1 MLKQFIQH
9 SSIYTLATF
18 VSRGASFVMLPILT
32 HYLQPQDYGI
42 LDLIT
47 VLSGFVGLICG
58 LELYQGLAR
67 YIPESKSFNEKQVLF
82 SSVITYIIIAYIT
95 FSILANLLMPTVT
108 KYIIPISNSLTF
120 NLILLIF
127 LSQAINTYITN
138 LLRFELQQY
147 KTLIVDV
154 SPIIITLILNVI
166 FIIHCKLELTGAI
179 FAILLASLSGNIIGL
194 YFVRDYLTLNIDI
207 TKIKKLIYFCFPLL
221 ISAVATVVLNFSD
234 RIIIKTNLSLTE
246 LGLFGV
252 GYRFAN
258 VVTILISGIAASI
271 FPLIYGSM
279 NNPDFRQQFS
289 KLVNKTLP
297 IIILI
302 ITVIITYGDEIIRLI
317 VAKEYYSSI
326 PVFRNIAIG
335 LLFSQLYIFTPGLH
349 INKRLTSILI
359 INIASA
365 AINLLLCYYLAKLYG
380 INGVS
385 IATML
390 SNMILF
396 SLYFILSQQNYKFDY
411 NYITIGFCM
420 ISLLLTNT
428 LLGVYQLRTP
438 YRIGYLVTIG
448 ICFFIIK
455 HLNGSKSCKCAE

>member
-18 VSRGASFVMLPILT
+18 VSRGASFIMLPILT
-32 HYLQPQDYGI
+32 HYLQPKDYGI

-47 VLSGFVGLICG
+47 VLSGFVALICG

-82 SSVITYIIIAYIT
+82 SSVITYIIIAYIV
-95 FSILANLLMPTVT
+95 FLLLANLLMPAIIR
-108 KYIIPISNSLTF
+108 YIIPLDNSLIF
-120 NLILLIF
+120 NIVLLIF

-154 SPIIITLILNVI
+154 TPIIIALILNII
-166 FIIHCKLELTGAI
+166 FIIYYKLELTGAI
-179 FAILLASLSGNIIGL
+179 LAILLSSIAGNIIGL
-194 YFVRDYLTLNIDI
+194 YFVKNYLTFNIDT
-207 TKIKKLIYFCFPLL
+207 TKIKELITFCFPLL
-221 ISAVATVVLNFSD
+221 ISAIATIMLNFSD
-234 RIIIKTNLSLTE
+234 RIIIKANLSLTE

-258 VVTILISGIAASI
+258 VVLIIMSGIATSI
-271 FPLIYGSM
+271 FPLIYRSM
-279 NNPDFRQQFS
+279 TNHDFRQQFS
-289 KLVNKTLP
+289 KLVNKVLP

-302 ITVIITYGDEIIRLI
+302 ITVTVTCGDEVIYFL

-326 PVFRNIAIG
+326 SVFRNIAIG

-349 INKRLTSILI
+349 INKRLTAILI

-385 IATML
+385 FATML
-390 SNMILF
+390 SNIILF
-396 SLYFILSQQNYKFDY
+396 LLYFALSQQNYKFDY
-411 NYITIGFCM
+411 DYIKIGFCM
-420 ISLLLTNT
+420 ISLLLINT
-428 LLGVYQLRTP
+428 ILTIVNFTLY
-438 YRIGYLVTIG
+438 YKLVFLI
-448 ICFFIIK
+448 IIIILFFMLSKRNAKII
-455 HLNGSKSCKCAE
+455 

>member
-18 VSRGASFVMLPILT
+18 ISRGASFIMLPILT
-32 HYLQPQDYGI
+32 HYLHPKDYGI

-47 VLSGFVGLICG
+47 VVSGFVALICG

-67 YIPESKSFNEKQVLF
+67 YIPESRSFNEKKVLF
-82 SSVITYIIIAYIT
+82 SSVITYIIIAYLI
-95 FSILANLLMPTVT
+95 FSILANLVMPIII
-108 KYIIPISNSLTF
+108 KYIIPINHFIMF
-120 NLILLIF
+120 NIILLIF

-138 LLRFELQQY
+138 LLRFELKQH

-154 SPIIITLILNVI
+154 TPIVISTVLNII
-166 FIIHCKLELTGAI
+166 FIIYLKLELTGAI
-179 FAILLASLSGNIIGL
+179 FALLLASLSGNIIGL

-234 RIIIKTNLSLTE
+234 RIIIKTSLSLTE

-258 VVTILISGIAASI
+258 IVLILMSGIAASI
-271 FPLIYGSM
+271 FPLLYSSM
-279 NNPDFRQQFS
+279 NNDDFREQFS
-289 KLVNKTLP
+289 KLVNKILP

-302 ITVIITYGDEIIRLI
+302 ISVMITCGDEIIRLV
-317 VAKEYYSSI
+317 VAKEYYSSLS
-326 PVFRNIAIG
+326 VFRNLAIG

-359 INIASA
+359 INLVSA
-365 AINLLLCYYLAKLYG
+365 AVNLFLCYCLAKIYG
-380 INGVS
+380 INGISV
-385 IATML
+385 ATML
-390 SNMILF
+390 SNIILF
-396 SLYFILSQQNYKFDY
+396 LLYFILSQQNYKFDY
-411 NYITIGFCM
+411 DYIKISFCM
-420 ISLLLTNT
+420 ISLLIANIMFTILQPHLYHKLIFLIITIT
-428 LLGVYQLRTP
+428 LFLL
-438 YRIGYLVTIG
+438 I
-448 ICFFIIK
+448 
-455 HLNGSKSCKCAE
+455 SKRDVKTA

>member
-18 VSRGASFVMLPILT
+18 VSRGASFIMLPILT
-32 HYLQPQDYGI
+32 HYLQPKDYGI

-47 VLSGFVGLICG
+47 VLSGFVALICG

-67 YIPESKSFNEKQVLF
+67 YIPESKSFNEKKILF
-82 SSVITYIIIAYIT
+82 SSVITYIIIAYLI
-95 FSILANLLMPTVT
+95 FSILANLVMPIIT
-108 KYIIPISNSLTF
+108 KYIIPINHFITF
-120 NLILLIF
+120 NIILLIL

-138 LLRFELQQY
+138 LLRFELKQH

-154 SPIIITLILNVI
+154 TPIVISTVLNII
-166 FIIHCKLELTGAI
+166 FIIYLKLELAGAI
-179 FAILLASLSGNIIGL
+179 FALLLASLSGNVIGL
-194 YFVRDYLTLNIDI
+194 YFVRNYLTFNID
-207 TKIKKLIYFCFPLL
+207 TAKIKELIIFCLPLL
-221 ISAVATVVLNFSD
+221 ISAIATITLNFSD
-234 RIIIKTNLSLTE
+234 RIIIKANLSLTE

-359 INIASA
+359 INVISA
-365 AINLLLCYYLAKLYG
+365 AVNLLLCYYLARIYG

-390 SNMILF
+390 SNIILF
-396 SLYFILSQQNYKFDY
+396 SSYFILSQQNYKFDY
-411 NYITIGFCM
+411 DYITIGFCM
-420 ISLLLTNT
+420 ISLLIANVMFTIVQFHL
-428 LLGVYQLRTP
+428 Y
-438 YRIGYLVTIG
+438 YKLVFLI
-448 ICFFIIK
+448 IIIISFFLISRR
-455 HLNGSKSCKCAE
+455 NVGTA

>member
-18 VSRGASFVMLPILT
+18 VSRGASFIMLPILT
-32 HYLQPQDYGI
+32 HYLQPKDYGI

-47 VLSGFVGLICG
+47 VLSGFVALICG

-82 SSVITYIIIAYIT
+82 SSVITYITIAYVI
-95 FSILANLLMPTVT
+95 FSLLANLLMPAII
-108 KYIIPISNSLTF
+108 KYIIPLDNSLIF
-120 NLILLIF
+120 NIVLLIF

-154 SPIIITLILNVI
+154 APVIIALILNII
-166 FIIHCKLELTGAI
+166 FIIYYKLELTGAI
-179 FAILLASLSGNIIGL
+179 LAILLSSIAGNIIGL
-194 YFVRDYLTLNIDI
+194 YFVKNYLTFNIDT
-207 TKIKKLIYFCFPLL
+207 TKIRELITFCFPLL
-221 ISAVATVVLNFSD
+221 VSAIATITLNFSD
-234 RIIIKTNLSLTE
+234 RIIIKTSLSLTE

-258 VVTILISGIAASI
+258 VVLILMSGIAASI
-271 FPLIYGSM
+271 FPLIYSSM
-279 NNPDFRQQFS
+279 NNHDFQQQFS
-289 KLVNKTLP
+289 KLVNKVLP
-297 IIILI
+297 IIIMIILI
-302 ITVIITYGDEIIRLI
+302 MVTCGDEIIRLI

-326 PVFRNIAIG
+326 TVFRNIATS

-349 INKRLTSILI
+349 INKRLTAILI

-385 IATML
+385 FATML
-390 SNMILF
+390 SNIILF
-396 SLYFILSQQNYKFDY
+396 LLYFALSQQNYKFDY
-411 NYITIGFCM
+411 DYIKIGFCM
-420 ISLLLTNT
+420 IFLLLINT
-428 LLGVYQLRTP
+428 ILTIVNFTLY
-438 YRIGYLVTIG
+438 YKLVFLIIIITL
-448 ICFFIIK
+448 FFMLSKRNAKII
-455 HLNGSKSCKCAE
+455 